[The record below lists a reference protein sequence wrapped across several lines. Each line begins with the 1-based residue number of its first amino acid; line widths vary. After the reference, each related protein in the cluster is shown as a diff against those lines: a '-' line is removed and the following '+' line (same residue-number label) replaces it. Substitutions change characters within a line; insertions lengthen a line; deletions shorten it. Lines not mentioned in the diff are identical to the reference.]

1 MARKKVPWLS
11 EREQRAWRG
20 FHDLRTQLL
29 SQLGRQLQRDSG
41 ISEADFEVLVTVSEA
56 PGQRLRAVDLGRRL
70 GWEKSR
76 LSKQVTRMEGRG
88 LVIREECRPVGRG
101 ADVVLT
107 AEGRRVIDAAA
118 PLQAVEIRRLFID
131 LLTPEQLDSLA
142 EISRVVLANLDREDR
157 EAE

>member
-70 GWEKSR
+70 AWEKSR

-88 LVIREECRPVGRG
+88 LVSREECRPFGRG

-142 EISRVVLANLDREDR
+142 EISRVVLANLDHEDR

>member
-11 EREQRAWRG
+11 EREQHAWRG

-88 LVIREECRPVGRG
+88 LVSREECRPVGRG